1 MKNVHTEKAPA
12 AVGPYS
18 QAIVSGGFVFTSG
31 QLGITENGELANGVA
46 RQTATALK
54 NLSKILDAA
63 GSSIDNVVKTTCYLK
78 DINDFEVFN
87 EIYANFFEKSP
98 ARTLIGAAAL
108 PKGALVEIEAI
119 AELDKVVVSFNYDN
133 D

>member
-31 QLGITENGELANGVA
+31 QLGITIEGELANGIA
-46 RQTATALK
+46 RQTATALR
-54 NLSKILDAA
+54 NLSKVLEAA

-87 EIYANFFEKSP
+87 EIYENFFEHNP
-98 ARTLIGAAAL
+98 ARTLIEASAL
-108 PKGALVEIEAI
+108 PKGALVEIEAV
-119 AELDKVVVSFNYDN
+119 AELDKFVVSFNYDN